1 MICNN
6 TGTSLKRQDKR
17 FDSRA
22 SQRLNHDD
30 IQIFEDIFR
39 QYFQRLYEFSCFI
52 VGDQQAAEDIVQDIF
67 FYFWEHRTESK
78 SHTNIAS
85 LLFTAVKNKSLNYKR
100 HRKIEQKHKNRK
112 VAISGTLE
120 MPDAKL
126 EYREL
131 EMAINEAIDELPEKR
146 RVIFYLHRFENLTY
160 TEIANILGI
169 SIKTVETQMNR
180 SLKHLEK
187 RLAKFLL
194 VCF

>member
-1 MICNN
+1 M
-6 TGTSLKRQDKR
+6 KRQDKR